1 MRMPGK
7 NKMNIIIGKKRS
19 YFFIIA
25 EHLIFAIKLINRAWG
40 KQGVMSNCN
49 HFLSCFSAISYLFFN
64 PIKLFLEIAVKAIF
78 PAYAV
83 IIKCKKPCFF
93 VKLRNV
99 RKRFCV
105 LCYCI
110 VKTKIAVNFFKF
122 LSCAT
127 FNNIFA
133 LFV

>member
-7 NKMNIIIGKKRS
+7 YKMNIIIGKKRS
-19 YFFIIA
+19 YFFIITK
-25 EHLIFAIKLINRAWG
+25 HLIFAIKLINRAWG
-40 KQGVMSNCN
+40 KQRMMSNCN

-64 PIKLFLEIAVKAIF
+64 PMKLLLEIAVKAIL

-99 RKRFCV
+99 RKRLWV
-105 LCYCI
+105 LSYCI
-110 VKTKIAVNFFKF
+110 IKAKSAVNFLK
-122 LSCAT
+122 LLPRAT

-133 LFV
+133 LFI